1 MTKLRN
7 LNRNVLIALIAALLV
22 LEAGLIWAGAQAL
35 RRSAAPSAV
44 APTPAAVK
52 PRPTTT
58 PAPGKPTPAPVQ
70 TPAVQPVVREPGPAV
85 ASGDLLAV
93 ARAFDAEEAME
104 FVEALAAP
112 ELGGRQPGTDGGRA
126 AGEYIAQKFQ
136 EFGLQPA
143 GTDGYFQPFT
153 VPFAEITGV
162 PTFVFTTT
170 TGTVYDDFVYRK
182 DFAFAWGGYAG
193 GGTASGR
200 VVWANDCRAED
211 LRGVDVAG
219 QIAFCRFSA
228 SDEVYRQALEHGAS
242 GLILLTDAESR
253 VDRIRTYRQPNY
265 LPKSL
270 PTLIVLPQVAEALL
284 ADSGYTLD
292 DLSLLYRAVPLNVS
306 AHFEVLLNEPGE
318 AEARNVL
325 GVLPGRDP
333 TQRDKVVIIGAH
345 YDHLGTDA
353 NGDIYRG
360 ANDNASGTAALLEV
374 ARSWQ
379 AAGFV
384 PDTTVLF
391 AAWDAE
397 EQGLLGAEHY
407 VQNPRYP
414 LTATVGMIQLDM
426 VGLASDGILTL
437 DGINNAVGRQ
447 LQASAALFGVTTGE
461 VSFQGGSDHAAF
473 LRANVPAALLI
484 WDNADVPY
492 YHTPQDTPD
501 TLQPERLRQAG
512 AIASHAAIVLSTV
525 QPRLRALLDS
535 QAQAIAAGDA
545 DAYTATLDPADAAL
559 RQAGQDWLATRP
571 VDVRQGYTLTVSNLL
586 VSGDTAQADV
596 AAASL
601 DKDGRRSVLA
611 TYPAQ
616 MVRRAAE
623 WYATWPI
630 ASTIK
635 APALTVQMVR
645 ASETDQEWA
654 DSLAQ
659 ARLRVA
665 LALGLRNPQPITL
678 TVYPDRN
685 TFSWLAGA
693 GTGAYSPLPG
703 YHIAR
708 TDAITPTAVNL
719 VRAELGMLPQEG
731 AWLGVGLIR
740 WIAAAGDPDA
750 QRALARETTP
760 LLDGTVSAQGVL
772 TLTADAFDERSS
784 AVAWSLTD
792 YFMRTY
798 GPDGVRKFCAGW
810 ARTGTQAGA
819 FAALGTTPDAFA
831 QAWETAVMAPLA
843 EARAGI
849 DQTLR
854 QREDAVRAGDKAAF
868 LATVNPDDA
877 VFLTE
882 EGHWFD
888 DLAKHPVSSYDLNAQ
903 LLALD
908 EGGALVNLEMSAAL
922 KESGK
927 SIHAWHPVRFVK
939 VGDRWVLAG
948 PDWTAEQGEHFV
960 VKYTPPTTQET
971 ARAVLDAAERA
982 YAQVTAD
989 LDYAPASVTEI
1000 KLYDDQP
1007 AMLASIL
1014 LSVPSWAKGW
1024 YEPGE
1029 AIKIWTGAKGLDFV
1043 SLIAHE
1049 FTHRALFDLGVDLE
1063 WLHEGVAVFES
1074 MRAAPETAASAQ
1086 ARYVP
1091 AVREAQRTQKLLDW
1105 ANMPTYDQVAEQDT
1119 TLYYGQSWMFV
1130 NEFVRQFGLDS
1141 LNRLLRAM
1149 GEGRGFA
1156 QAFAVAARMPFSDW
1170 EPQWQE
1176 AVRLGGVPAE
1186 LIRAAQGFST
1196 DRALE
1201 TVRTLASED
1210 FAGRRA
1216 GSPGAEAAARWIAEQ
1231 MQALGLQPGAPDGS
1245 FFQAVP
1251 VSYAELTAMPAVR
1264 FTDAVTGGEV
1274 ALAYGE
1280 DFREVVGGFA
1290 GGGDRTAELVWLP
1303 KEFPEGVRLGGRI
1316 ALKYQSADPAAEAEA
1331 AWAHGAGGLIL
1342 VVKDA
1347 SLNMRE
1353 RTVPSRA
1360 LNAETIPVVQIQ
1372 ESTWR
1377 DLIKMAGLTPYE
1389 ANNAPRALLL
1399 SLKARLT
1406 VPYSAPQA
1414 AQALTVIGV
1423 LPGERA
1429 DARPLVIGAHYD
1441 GVGSLP
1447 DGTLYPGA
1455 NKNASGVGVMLEVA
1469 RVLAEGGFRPSRP
1482 IYFVAW
1488 GAEEAGLASSRLY
1501 ADQPPVPLEGI
1512 LSLLE
1517 LDTVGAARS
1526 YYLNLEGEKDGLEA
1540 TLLFNLRLAAD
1551 LLERR
1556 VSPEAYKGGNTH
1568 AVFRDRG
1575 VPSVLLFWPNAEN
1588 LHTPLDAP
1596 DTLDPYKLAT
1606 TGEVTTL
1613 AAMMMAR

>member
-1 MTKLRN
+1 MIRLRN
-7 LNRNVLIALIAALLV
+7 LNRNVLIALIAALL
-22 LEAGLIWAGAQAL
+22 LAEAGLIWAGAQAL
-35 RRSAAPSAV
+35 QRHAAPAAV
-44 APTPAAVK
+44 APAPAVGK
-52 PRPTTT
+52 PRPTAT
-58 PAPGKPTPAPVQ
+58 PLPGKPTPVPVE
-70 TPAVQPVVREPGPAV
+70 TPATQPVVREPGPEV
-85 ASGDLLAV
+85 AAGDLLAV

-104 FVEALAAP
+104 FVNVLAAP
-112 ELGGRQPGTDGGRA
+112 QMGGRQAATEGGYA
-126 AGEYIAQKFQ
+126 AGAYIAQKFQ

-143 GTDGYFQPFT
+143 GTAGYFQPFT

-170 TGTVYDDFVYRK
+170 AGAVYDDFVYRK

-193 GGTASGR
+193 GGEASGR

-211 LRGVDVAG
+211 FRGVDVAG
-219 QIAFCRFSA
+219 QIAFCHFSA
-228 SDEVYRQALEHGAS
+228 NDEVYRQALEHGAS
-242 GLILLTDAESR
+242 GLILLTDAQSR

-265 LPKSL
+265 LPQSL
-270 PTLIVLPQVAEALL
+270 PTLLVLPHVAKALL
-284 ADSGYTLD
+284 SESGYTLD
-292 DLSLLYRAVPLNVS
+292 DLSLLYRPVPLNVS
-306 AHFEVLLNEPGE
+306 AHFEVFLNEPGE
-318 AEARNVL
+318 AGARNVL

-333 TQRDKVVIIGAH
+333 NLRDKVVIIGAH
-345 YDHLGTDA
+345 YDHLGADA

-360 ANDNASGTAALLEV
+360 ANDNASGTAALLEI

-384 PDTTVLF
+384 PDMAVLF
-391 AAWDAE
+391 AAWDSE
-397 EQGLLGAEHY
+397 EQGLLGAQHY
-407 VQNPRYP
+407 VENPRYP
-414 LTATVGMIQLDM
+414 LTATIGMIQLDM
-426 VGLASDGILTL
+426 VGLTSDGVLTL
-437 DGINNAVGRQ
+437 DGINNAVGQQ
-447 LQASAALFGVTTGE
+447 LQASAALFGVQTGE
-461 VSFQGGSDHAAF
+461 VSFQGASDHAAF

-484 WDNADVPY
+484 WDNAEVPH

-512 AIASHAAIVLSTV
+512 AIASHAAMALSTI
-525 QPRLRALLDS
+525 QPRLRALLDA

-545 DAYTATLDPADAAL
+545 DAYIATLDPADATL
-559 RQAGQDWLATRP
+559 QQAGLDWLATRP
-571 VDVRQGYTLTVSNLL
+571 VGARQGYTLTIGSLL

-596 AAASL
+596 TAASVGA
-601 DKDGRRSVLA
+601 DGRRSVLA
-611 TYPAQ
+611 TYLVQ
-616 MVRRAAE
+616 MIRRGAE
-623 WYATWPI
+623 WYTTWPV
-630 ASTIK
+630 ANMVK

-645 ASETDQEWA
+645 KSETDQEWA
-654 DSLAQ
+654 DSLAR

-708 TDAITPTAVNL
+708 TDAFTPTAVNL
-719 VRAELGMLPQEG
+719 VRAELGMPLHEG
-731 AWLGVGLIR
+731 AWLSLGLTR
-740 WIAAAGDPDA
+740 WIEAAGDA
-750 QRALARETTP
+750 QVQRALSRETTP
-760 LLDGTVSAQGVL
+760 LLDGTISAQQVL
-772 TLTADAFDERSS
+772 TLSADAFDDRSG
-784 AVAWSLTD
+784 AVAWSLAD
-792 YFMRTY
+792 YFMRIY
-798 GPDGVRKFCAGW
+798 GADGLRRFCAAW
-810 ARTGTQAGA
+810 ARTGTQEGA
-819 FAALGTTPDAFA
+819 FAALNTTPEAFVR
-831 QAWETAVMAPLA
+831 AWEATVLTPLTQ
-843 EARAGI
+843 ARAGI

-854 QREDAVRAGDKAAF
+854 QREQAVLAGDKAAF
-868 LATVNPDDA
+868 LATVNADDA

-888 DLAKHPVSSYDLNAQ
+888 DLAKHPVSSYALKAQ

-908 EGGALVNLEMSAAL
+908 ANGALAHLQMNATLREGGKTSGAAYV
-922 KESGK
+922 
-927 SIHAWHPVRFVK
+927 ARFIR

-948 PDWTAEQGEHFV
+948 PDWTVEQGEHFV
-960 VKYTPPTTQET
+960 VKYAPPTTQET

-989 LDYAPASVTEI
+989 LDYTPASVTEI

-1029 AIKIWTGAKGLDFV
+1029 AIKLWTGAKGMDFTGV
-1043 SLIAHE
+1043 IAHE
-1049 FTHRALFDLGVDLE
+1049 FTHRVLFDLGVDLG

-1074 MRAAPETAASAQ
+1074 MRAAPETAAPAQ

-1105 ANMPTYDQVAEQDT
+1105 ANMPTYDQVAEADT
-1119 TLYYGQSWMFV
+1119 TLFYGQSWMFV
-1130 NEFVRQFGLDS
+1130 DEFVRQFRLDS
-1141 LNRLLRAM
+1141 LKRLLLAL

-1156 QAFAVAARMPFSDW
+1156 QAFSVAARMPFSEW
-1170 EPQWQE
+1170 EPQWQQ

-1186 LIRAAQGFST
+1186 LIRAAQGFSA
-1196 DRALE
+1196 DRALD
-1201 TVRTLASED
+1201 TVRRLTSPD
-1210 FAGRRA
+1210 FAGCRA
-1216 GSPGAEAAARWIAEQ
+1216 GSPGAEAAARWIAQ
-1231 MQALGLQPGAPDGS
+1231 RMQALGLQPAAPDGS
-1245 FFQAVP
+1245 YFQAVP
-1251 VSYAELTAMPAVR
+1251 IPYAELSAMPVVR
-1264 FTDAVTGGEV
+1264 FTDTVTGSQV
-1274 ALAYGE
+1274 ALAYGQ

-1290 GGGDRTAELVWLP
+1290 GGGDRTAELIWLP
-1303 KEFPEGVRLGGRI
+1303 TGFPEDVRLGGRI
-1316 ALKYQSADPAAEAEA
+1316 ALKYQSADPTVEAEA

-1342 VVKDA
+1342 VVKDT
-1347 SLNMRE
+1347 SLDMRE

-1360 LNAETIPVVQIQ
+1360 MEAETIPAVQIR
-1372 ESTWR
+1372 EETWR
-1377 DLIKMAGLTPYE
+1377 EIIKMAGLTPYE

-1399 SLKARLT
+1399 SLKAHLA
-1406 VPYSAPQA
+1406 VPYSAPQPV
-1414 AQALTVIGV
+1414 QALTVVGV
-1423 LPGERA
+1423 LSGERA

-1441 GVGSLP
+1441 GAGALP

-1455 NKNASGVGVMLEVA
+1455 NKNTSGVAVMLEVA
-1469 RVLAEGGFRPSRP
+1469 RVLAESGFRPSRP
-1482 IYFVAW
+1482 IYFIAW
-1488 GAEEAGLASSRLY
+1488 GAEEAGLASSRFY
-1501 ADQPPVPLEGI
+1501 AEQAMVPMSQMLG
-1512 LSLLE
+1512 LLE

-1526 YYLNLEGEKDGLEA
+1526 YYLNLEGDKDGLEA

-1551 LLERR
+1551 LLDRR

-1575 VPSVLLFWPNAEN
+1575 VPSVLLFWPNAE
-1588 LHTPLDAP
+1588 HIYTPLDTP

>member
-7 LNRNVLIALIAALLV
+7 LNRNVLIALIAVLLV

-44 APTPAAVK
+44 APTPAAIK

-58 PAPGKPTPAPVQ
+58 PAPGKPTPTPVE

-85 ASGDLLAV
+85 AGGDLLAV
-93 ARAFDAEEAME
+93 ARMFDPEEAMG
-104 FVEALAAP
+104 FVEALTAP

-170 TGTVYDDFVYRK
+170 AGAVYDNFVYRK

-193 GGTASGR
+193 GGTADGQ
-200 VVWANDCRAED
+200 VVWANECRAED
-211 LRGVDVAG
+211 FRGVDVTG
-219 QIAFCRFSA
+219 QIVFCRFSA
-228 SDEVYRQALEHGAS
+228 GDEVYRQALEHGAG

-270 PTLIVLPQVAEALL
+270 PTLIVLPRVAEALL
-284 ADSGYTLD
+284 SDSGYTLD

-306 AHFEVLLNEPGE
+306 AHFEVFLNEPGE

-333 TQRDKVVIIGAH
+333 TLRDKVVIIGAH

-360 ANDNASGTAALLEV
+360 ANDNASGAAALLEI

-384 PDTTVLF
+384 PDMTVLF

-414 LTATVGMIQLDM
+414 LTATVGMIQMDM
-426 VGLASDGILTL
+426 VGMASNGILTL
-437 DGINNAVGRQ
+437 DGIHNTVGRQ

-473 LRANVPAALLI
+473 LQANVPAALLI

-512 AIASHAAIVLSTV
+512 AIASHAAMVLSTV
-525 QPRLRALLDS
+525 QPRLRALLDA

-545 DAYTATLDPADAAL
+545 DAYVATLDPADAEL
-559 RQAGQDWLATRP
+559 RQAGLDWLATRP
-571 VDVRQGYTLTVSNLL
+571 VDVRQGYTFTVSSLI
-586 VSGDTAQADV
+586 VSGDTAQADITAV
-596 AAASL
+596 SV
-601 DKDGRRSVLA
+601 DQDGRRSVLA

-616 MVRRAAE
+616 MVRRGAE
-623 WYATWPI
+623 WYLTWPI
-630 ASTIK
+630 ANTVQT
-635 APALTVQMVR
+635 PLLTVQMVR
-645 ASETDQEWA
+645 QTETDQEWA
-654 DSLAQ
+654 ESLAQ

-678 TVYPDRN
+678 TVYPDSN
-685 TFSWLAGA
+685 AFTWLAGA

-708 TDAITPTAVNL
+708 TDAITPTAVSL
-719 VRAELGMLPQEG
+719 VRAELGMPLREG
-731 AWLGVGLIR
+731 AWLGLGLMR
-740 WIAAAGDPDA
+740 WVEAAGDPDA
-750 QRALARETTP
+750 QRALSREMTP
-760 LLDGTVSAQGVL
+760 LLDGTVSAQRVL
-772 TLTADAFDERSS
+772 TLTADAFDERSG
-784 AVAWSLTD
+784 AMAWSLAD
-792 YFMRTY
+792 YFMRAY
-798 GPDGVRKFCAGW
+798 GPDGFRKFCAGW

-819 FAALGTTPDAFA
+819 FAALGTTPDAFV
-831 QAWETAVMAPLA
+831 QAWEAAVLTPLA

-854 QREDAVRAGDKAAF
+854 QREEAVRAGDKAAF

-877 VFLTE
+877 VFLAE

-908 EGGALVNLEMSAAL
+908 GGGALVDLEMSAVL

-927 SIHAWHPVRFVK
+927 SIHVWHPVRFVNA
-939 VGDRWVLAG
+939 GDRWVLAG
-948 PDWTAEQGEHFV
+948 PDWTTEQGEHFV
-960 VKYTPPTTQET
+960 VKYAPPTTQET

-1014 LSVPSWAKGW
+1014 PSAPSWAKGW

-1043 SLIAHE
+1043 SIIAHE
-1049 FTHRALFDLGVDLE
+1049 FTHRVLFDLGVDLE

-1091 AVREAQRTQKLLDW
+1091 AVREAQRTQKLFAW
-1105 ANMPTYDQVAEQDT
+1105 ANMPTYDTVAEQDT

-1130 NEFVRQFGLDS
+1130 DEFVRQFGLDS

-1156 QAFAVAARMPFSDW
+1156 QAFSVAARMPFSDW

-1186 LIRAAQGFST
+1186 LIRAAQGFSA
-1196 DRALE
+1196 DRALDI
-1201 TVRTLASED
+1201 VRRLASPQY
-1210 FAGRRA
+1210 AGRRA
-1216 GSPGAEAAARWIAEQ
+1216 GSPGAEAAAHWIAEQ
-1231 MQALGLQPGAPDGS
+1231 MQTLGLQPGAPDGS

-1251 VSYAELTAMPAVR
+1251 VSYAELTAVPAVR
-1264 FTDAVTGGEV
+1264 FSGTVTGGEV

-1280 DFREVVGGFA
+1280 DFREAVGGRA
-1290 GGGDRTAELVWLP
+1290 GGGDVAAEIVWLP
-1303 KEFPEGVRLGGRI
+1303 KGFPEDVRLGGRV
-1316 ALKYQSADPAAEAEA
+1316 ALKYQAADPAAEAEA

-1353 RTVPSRA
+1353 RTVPAQA
-1360 LNAETIPVVQIQ
+1360 LEAETIPVVQI
-1372 ESTWR
+1372 EERTWR
-1377 DLIKMAGLTPYE
+1377 EMIKMAGLTPYE

-1399 SLKARLT
+1399 SLKAQLT

-1441 GVGSLP
+1441 GVGNLP

-1455 NKNASGVGVMLEVA
+1455 NKNASGVAVMLEVA
-1469 RVLAEGGFRPSRP
+1469 RVLAESGFRPLRP
-1482 IYFVAW
+1482 IHFVAW
-1488 GAEEAGLASSRLY
+1488 GAEEAGLASSRFC
-1501 ADQPPVPLEGI
+1501 ADQPVVPLEAMMG
-1512 LSLLE
+1512 LLE

-1588 LHTPLDAP
+1588 LHTPQDAP

-1606 TGEVTTL
+1606 TGEVTAL